1 MERDKTVE
9 PSNALRVRP
18 IRFEGRRRVG
28 AGTQNVT
35 SSAHRTYRFWFQS
48 MDIKRN
54 QGASKNRNYA
64 TNLKYLFLAHVSR
77 RDYNIDGKD
86 MKNGHR

>member
-35 SSAHRTYRFWFQS
+35 SFAHRTYRFWFQS